1 LDIGA
6 CERENNRSMV
16 MTAETIMLF
25 LGGVLVLTGI
35 LGGGF
40 EVKEIKIPRI
50 GTGSRLLSAAAGIL
64 FLLWGAGMHPPTP
77 PASEAPVTVT
87 IRDALGDDQVS
98 EQVRVLV
105 NGNEMGMLTVNEHYP
120 LSTLT
125 VTVPKEGQY
134 SYMLEARAVFVD
146 EDGGGAREIVGAG
159 QGAINIRA
167 GKTFELSSTLTGDTW
182 LAHVEEVR
190 P

>member
-1 LDIGA
+1 M
-6 CERENNRSMV
+6 S
-16 MTAETIMLF
+16 AETVMLI
-25 LGGVLVLTGI
+25 LGGLLVLTGI

-50 GTGSRLLSAAAGIL
+50 GIGSRVLAAAAGIV
-64 FLLWGAGMHPPTP
+64 FLTWGAGM
-77 PASEAPVTVT
+77 ASSPHSANLGPETPVTVT
-87 IRDALGDDQVS
+87 IRDALGDGQVS

-105 NGNEMGMLTVNEHYP
+105 NGDEAGTLTVNEHYP

-125 VTVPKEGQY
+125 VTVPKEGHY
-134 SYMLEARAVFVD
+134 SYILEARAVFVD
-146 EDGGGAREIVGAG
+146 EDGGGMREIVGAG

-182 LAHVEEVR
+182 LAHVQEVR

>member
-1 LDIGA
+1 M
-6 CERENNRSMV
+6 S
-16 MTAETIMLF
+16 AETVMLI
-25 LGGVLVLTGI
+25 LGGLLVLTGI

-50 GTGSRLLSAAAGIL
+50 GTGSRVLAAVAGIV
-64 FLLWGAGMHPPTP
+64 FMSWGVGLANSAHPSALTG
-77 PASEAPVTVT
+77 SETPVTVT
-87 IRDALGDDQVS
+87 IRDELGDGQVS

-105 NGNEMGMLTVNEHYP
+105 NGDEAGTLTVNEHYP

-125 VTVPKEGQY
+125 VTVPREGQY
-134 SYMLEARAVFVD
+134 SYILEARAVFAN
-146 EDGGGAREIVGAG
+146 EDGSDMREIVGAG

-167 GKTFELSSTLTGDTW
+167 GKTFELSSTMTGDTW
-182 LAHVEEVR
+182 LAHVQEVR

>member
-1 LDIGA
+1 M
-6 CERENNRSMV
+6 S
-16 MTAETIMLF
+16 AETVLLI
-25 LGGVLVLTGI
+25 LGGLLVLTAI

-50 GTGSRLLSAAAGIL
+50 GIGSRVLAAAAGMA
-64 FLLWGAGMHPPTP
+64 FLGWGTGM
-77 PASEAPVTVT
+77 ASSNRPVTTARFDTPVTVT

-105 NGNEMGMLTVNEHYP
+105 NGEEAGTLTVNEHYP

-125 VTVPKEGQY
+125 VTVPTEGQY
-134 SYMLEARAVFVD
+134 SYTLEARAVFVD
-146 EDGGGAREIVGAG
+146 EDGEMREIVGGG
-159 QGAINIRA
+159 QGAINVRA
-167 GKTFELSSTLTGDTW
+167 GKTYELSSTLTGATW
-182 LAHVEEVR
+182 LAHVQEVR